1 MTAMAADVNVS
12 GVTLRVVSLAGAQ
25 RRLGELLSDRRGR
38 VQWWVEL
45 TRYLDELSAS
55 LNESAEELDTRR
67 GLADQIRRDAPHL
80 LGKLR
85 RLDGERDRIAT
96 EVNQVRLLA
105 GDYAG
110 DPMAVNAVSRAVR
123 ELMWRVRRYQE
134 KSTEMLLDAYARDM
148 GGE

>member
-1 MTAMAADVNVS
+1 MTAMAADLS
-12 GVTLRVVSLAGAQ
+12 AGGGTLWVASLSAAQ

-45 TRYLDELSAS
+45 TRYLDDLGAS
-55 LNESAEELDTRR
+55 LTESAEELENRR
-67 GLADQIRRDAPHL
+67 GLSDQIRRDAPHL

-85 RLDGERDRIAT
+85 RLDGERDRIAA
-96 EVNQVRLLA
+96 EVGAVRLLA

-110 DPMAVNAVSRAVR
+110 DPMAVGAVSRAVR